1 MEHNENATP
10 NAGYRSPQVEQAFKV
25 ADISLLFDVS
35 RIIWKPHSHK
45 MPSAA
50 MRLQIARFSVSLD
63 VIALVLFGALLHATW
78 NAIIKAGTDKSLDAA
93 LVSAGGA
100 AAALPLLPFLPL
112 PASAAWPFIGASA
125 ILQFAYFQLVAAA
138 YRAGDIGLVY
148 PLMRGVAPLI
158 IVSTSSFILKETLS
172 GGALIGTMTICA
184 GILTLAFEARKG
196 SRRAIVLAL
205 ANAVVIATYTY
216 VDGIGARASGNSI
229 SYTLWMALLPPIL
242 LFAWAISQ
250 RGLNAVAAHVR
261 YNWWRGLIG
270 GGGSIAS
277 YGLALWAMTKAPVA
291 MVAALRE
298 TSILFALV
306 ISVVILK
313 ERSSIWRYIAGAII
327 AGGVLVLRL
336 G

>member
-1 MEHNENATP
+1 
-10 NAGYRSPQVEQAFKV
+10 
-25 ADISLLFDVS
+25 
-35 RIIWKPHSHK
+35 
-45 MPSAA
+45 
-50 MRLQIARFSVSLD
+50 VSLD

-100 AAALPLLPFLPL
+100 VTALPLLPFLPL
-112 PASAAWPFIGASA
+112 PASSAWPFIAASA

-196 SRRAIVLAL
+196 GRRAILLAL
-205 ANAVVIATYTY
+205 SNAVVIATYTY
-216 VDGIGARASGNSI
+216 VDGIGARISGNSI
-229 SYTLWMALLPPIL
+229 SYTLWMSLLPPVL
-242 LFAWAISQ
+242 LFAWAVSQ
-250 RGLNAVAAHVR
+250 RGANAVAAHIR
-261 YNWWRGLIG
+261 YNWWRGLVG

-277 YGLALWAMTKAPVA
+277 YGIALWAMTKAPVA

-306 ISVVILK
+306 ISVLFLK

-327 AGGVLVLRL
+327 AAGVLVLRL

>member
-1 MEHNENATP
+1 M
-10 NAGYRSPQVEQAFKV
+10 
-25 ADISLLFDVS
+25 
-35 RIIWKPHSHK
+35 
-45 MPSAA
+45 
-50 MRLQIARFSVSLD
+50 SLD

-100 AAALPLLPFLPL
+100 VAALPLLPFLPL

-158 IVSTSSFILKETLS
+158 IVSTSSFILKESLS
-172 GGALIGTMTICA
+172 GGALIGTMTICG

-216 VDGIGARASGNSI
+216 VDGIGARISGNSV

-250 RGLNAVAAHVR
+250 RGINAVAAHVR

-306 ISVVILK
+306 ISVLVLK

>member
-1 MEHNENATP
+1 M
-10 NAGYRSPQVEQAFKV
+10 
-25 ADISLLFDVS
+25 
-35 RIIWKPHSHK
+35 
-45 MPSAA
+45 
-50 MRLQIARFSVSLD
+50 SLD
-63 VIALVLFGALLHATW
+63 VVALVLFGALLHATW
-78 NAIIKAGTDKSLDAA
+78 NVLIKAGTDKSLDAA

-100 AAALPLLPFLPL
+100 VAALPLLPFLPL

-196 SRRAIVLAL
+196 GRRAIVLAL

-216 VDGIGARASGNSI
+216 VDGIGARISSNSV
-229 SYTLWMALLPPIL
+229 SYTLWMALLPPVL
-242 LFAWAISQ
+242 LFALAISQ
-250 RGLNAVAAHVR
+250 RGINAVAAHVR

-306 ISVVILK
+306 ISVVVLK
-313 ERSSIWRYIAGAII
+313 ERSSIWRYLAGAII
-327 AGGVLVLRL
+327 AAGVLVLRL

>member
-1 MEHNENATP
+1 
-10 NAGYRSPQVEQAFKV
+10 
-25 ADISLLFDVS
+25 
-35 RIIWKPHSHK
+35 
-45 MPSAA
+45 
-50 MRLQIARFSVSLD
+50 VSLD

-100 AAALPLLPFLPL
+100 VAALPLLPFLPL
-112 PASAAWPFIGASA
+112 PASSAWPFIAASA

-196 SRRAIVLAL
+196 GRRAILLAL
-205 ANAVVIATYTY
+205 SNAVVIATYTY
-216 VDGIGARASGNSI
+216 VDGIGARISGNSI
-229 SYTLWMALLPPIL
+229 SYTLWMSLLPPVL
-242 LFAWAISQ
+242 LFAWAVSQ
-250 RGLNAVAAHVR
+250 RGANAVAAHIR
-261 YNWWRGLIG
+261 YNWWRGLVG

-277 YGLALWAMTKAPVA
+277 YGIALWAMTKAPVA

-306 ISVVILK
+306 ISVLFLK

-327 AGGVLVLRL
+327 AAGVLVLRL

>member
-1 MEHNENATP
+1 M
-10 NAGYRSPQVEQAFKV
+10 
-25 ADISLLFDVS
+25 
-35 RIIWKPHSHK
+35 
-45 MPSAA
+45 
-50 MRLQIARFSVSLD
+50 SLD

-100 AAALPLLPFLPL
+100 VAALPLLSFLPL

-148 PLMRGVAPLI
+148 PLMRGVAPLL
-158 IVSTSSFILKETLS
+158 IVSTSSFILKESLS
-172 GGALIGTMTICA
+172 GAALIGTMTICA

-196 SRRAIVLAL
+196 GRRAILLAL
-205 ANAVVIATYTY
+205 SNAVVIATYTY
-216 VDGIGARASGNSI
+216 VDGIGARISGNSI
-229 SYTLWMALLPPIL
+229 SYTLWMSLLPPVL
-242 LFAWAISQ
+242 LFVWAVSQ
-250 RGLNAVAAHVR
+250 RGASAVAAHVR

-277 YGLALWAMTKAPVA
+277 YGVALWAMTKAPVA

-306 ISVVILK
+306 ISVVVLK

-327 AGGVLVLRL
+327 AAGVLVLRL

>member
-1 MEHNENATP
+1 M
-10 NAGYRSPQVEQAFKV
+10 SF
-25 ADISLLFDVS
+25 
-35 RIIWKPHSHK
+35 
-45 MPSAA
+45 
-50 MRLQIARFSVSLD
+50 D

-100 AAALPLLPFLPL
+100 VAALPLLPILPM

-158 IVSTSSFILKETLS
+158 IVSTSSFILKESLS

-196 SRRAIVLAL
+196 SRRAILLAL

-216 VDGIGARASGNSI
+216 VDGIGARISGNSI
-229 SYTLWMALLPPIL
+229 SYTLWMSLLPPVL
-242 LFAWAISQ
+242 LFVWAISQ
-250 RGLNAVAAHVR
+250 RGINAVAAHIR

-270 GGGSIAS
+270 GGGSIVS

-306 ISVVILK
+306 ISVVVLK
-313 ERSSIWRYIAGAII
+313 ERSSIWRYVAGAII
-327 AGGVLVLRL
+327 AAGVLVLRL

>member
-1 MEHNENATP
+1 
-10 NAGYRSPQVEQAFKV
+10 
-25 ADISLLFDVS
+25 LLFVVL
-35 RIIWKPHSHK
+35 RVKWQLLSHK
-45 MPSAA
+45 TSSFCWPAFISEVP
-50 MRLQIARFSVSLD
+50 VSFD

-100 AAALPLLPFLPL
+100 VAALPLLPFLPL

-205 ANAVVIATYTY
+205 ANAAVIATYTY
-216 VDGIGARASGNSI
+216 VDGIGARISGNSI
-229 SYTLWMALLPPIL
+229 SYTLWMSLLPPVL

-250 RGLNAVAAHVR
+250 RGVNAVAAHIR

-270 GGGSIAS
+270 GGGSIIS

-306 ISVVILK
+306 ISVVVLK
-313 ERSSIWRYIAGAII
+313 ERSSIWRYVAGAII
-327 AGGVLVLRL
+327 AAGVLVLRL

>member
-1 MEHNENATP
+1 M
-10 NAGYRSPQVEQAFKV
+10 
-25 ADISLLFDVS
+25 
-35 RIIWKPHSHK
+35 
-45 MPSAA
+45 
-50 MRLQIARFSVSLD
+50 SLD
-63 VIALVLFGALLHATW
+63 VVALVLFGALLHATW
-78 NAIIKAGTDKSLDAA
+78 NALIKAGTDKSLDAA

-100 AAALPLLPFLPL
+100 VAALPLLPFLPL

-196 SRRAIVLAL
+196 GRRAIVLAL

-216 VDGIGARASGNSI
+216 VDGIGARISGNSV
-229 SYTLWMALLPPIL
+229 SYTLWMALLPPVL
-242 LFAWAISQ
+242 LFALAISQ
-250 RGLNAVAAHVR
+250 RGINAVAAHVR

-306 ISVVILK
+306 ISVVVLK
-313 ERSSIWRYIAGAII
+313 ERSSIWRYLAGAII
-327 AGGVLVLRL
+327 AAGVLVLRL

>member
-1 MEHNENATP
+1 M
-10 NAGYRSPQVEQAFKV
+10 
-25 ADISLLFDVS
+25 
-35 RIIWKPHSHK
+35 
-45 MPSAA
+45 
-50 MRLQIARFSVSLD
+50 SLD
-63 VIALVLFGALLHATW
+63 VVALVLFGALLHATW
-78 NAIIKAGTDKSLDAA
+78 NVLIKAGTDKSLDAA

-100 AAALPLLPFLPL
+100 VAALPLLPFLPL

-196 SRRAIVLAL
+196 GRRAIVLAL

-216 VDGIGARASGNSI
+216 VDGIGARISGNSV
-229 SYTLWMALLPPIL
+229 SYTLWMALLPPVL

-250 RGLNAVAAHVR
+250 RGINAVAAHVR

-306 ISVVILK
+306 ISVVVLK
-313 ERSSIWRYIAGAII
+313 ERSSIWRYLAGAII
-327 AGGVLVLRL
+327 AAGVLVLRL

>member
-1 MEHNENATP
+1 M
-10 NAGYRSPQVEQAFKV
+10 SF
-25 ADISLLFDVS
+25 
-35 RIIWKPHSHK
+35 
-45 MPSAA
+45 
-50 MRLQIARFSVSLD
+50 D

-205 ANAVVIATYTY
+205 ANAAVIATYTY
-216 VDGIGARASGNSI
+216 VDGIGARISGNSI
-229 SYTLWMALLPPIL
+229 SYTLWMSLLPPVL

-250 RGLNAVAAHVR
+250 RGVNAVAAHIR

-270 GGGSIAS
+270 GGGSIIS

-306 ISVVILK
+306 ISVVVLK
-313 ERSSIWRYIAGAII
+313 ERSSIWRYVAGAII
-327 AGGVLVLRL
+327 AAGVLVLRL